1 VSPHARLL
9 LVLTLIA
16 SGLVPGPAGAVGG
29 ARADAA
35 APSGRSAA
43 TYVAQVRR
51 ATNAER
57 TKRQI
62 RPLRA
67 DACLQKA
74 AQRQAGRM
82 ARSGRLH
89 HSPDFG
95 AIGRR
100 CGLRAWGENV
110 AQGGGNGKAVVRR
123 WMASSGHRANILNRQ
138 YRIVGIAAVRARG
151 TWWAVQVF
159 GRKM

>member
-1 VSPHARLL
+1 MSPRTHPAAVVARVAVLALL
-9 LVLTLIA
+9 L
-16 SGLVPGPAGAVGG
+16 SGLTFAGG
-29 ARADAA
+29 APATAAGRDA
-35 APSGRSAA
+35 S
-43 TYVAQVRR
+43 TYVAQARK

-57 TKRQI
+57 VKRQI
-62 RPLRA
+62 RPLGTNR
-67 DACLQKA
+67 CLQRA
-74 AQRQAGRM
+74 AQRQAERM

-110 AQGGGNGKAVVRR
+110 AYGGGNGKAVVKR
-123 WMASSGHRANILNRQ
+123 WMGSSGHRANILNRD

>member
-1 VSPHARLL
+1 MSPHARLL
-9 LVLTLIA
+9 VVLTLVA
-16 SGLVPGPAGAVGG
+16 AGLVPGLVTAGG

-35 APSGRSAA
+35 APSERSAA

-67 DACLQKA
+67 NACLQKA
-74 AQRQAGRM
+74 AQRQADRM

-110 AQGGGNGKAVVRR
+110 AQGGGNGRAVVRR
-123 WMASSGHRANILNRQ
+123 WMASSGHRANILNRD